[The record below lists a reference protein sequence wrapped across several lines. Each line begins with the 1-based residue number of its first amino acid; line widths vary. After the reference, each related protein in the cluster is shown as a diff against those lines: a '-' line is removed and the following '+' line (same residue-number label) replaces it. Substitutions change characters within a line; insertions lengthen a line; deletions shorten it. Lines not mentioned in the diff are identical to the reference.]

1 MEKLTVEKDIWI
13 DAPIARVWQ
22 AVTSDVE
29 LMKWW
34 GDTWEIPRLELGAE
48 LKFGEPGEMMSANIE
63 RLDPPREFVIR
74 WPPQEAYHNI
84 EMLTI
89 FELEE
94 ENGGTRLKV
103 TETGFEA
110 LAEDIRQK
118 RYESTA
124 KGYETV
130 LGSLKAFVEGAK

>member
-1 MEKLTVEKDIWI
+1 MEKLTVEKDVWI

-22 AVTSDVE
+22 AVTSDAE

-34 GDTWEIPRLELGAE
+34 GDTWEIPLLEPGAE
-48 LKFGEPGEMMSANIE
+48 IKFGEPGEMMSANIE

-74 WPPQEAYHNI
+74 WPPQEGYHNI

-94 ENGGTRLKV
+94 QNGGTRLKV

-130 LGSLKAFVEGAK
+130 LGSLKTFVESAE